1 MRKIELYV
9 SEEDDERLDHYLA
22 MELDE
27 MSRTYVQKLIKDG
40 NVTVDGKLRKAS
52 YIVKEGESILALVP
66 EAEPLKIKAEKLTIE
81 IVYQDES
88 LAVINKAQG
97 MVVHP
102 APGNYEGT
110 LVNGLLYHL
119 DNLSSINGVIR
130 PGIVHRLDKDTS
142 GLLVVAKTDTAH
154 RALSNELKDHRIVR
168 EYTALLHGRL
178 KEEKGT
184 IDAPIGRDPS
194 NRKKMA
200 VLHKNSKSAITH
212 FQVLRYYDKYTLV
225 RVRLE
230 TGRTHQIR
238 VHFSSIGHPIVGDP
252 VYSNGKNEFGITVQL
267 LHAGRIELTHPISG
281 AKLEFEVSRPSLFK
295 EILSK
300 LDRREGYY
308 EDQGINNGPKGNI

>member
-1 MRKIELYV
+1 MKKIELYV
-9 SEEDDERLDHYLA
+9 GEDDNERLDHYLA
-22 MELDE
+22 VELDE

-40 NVTVDGKLRKAS
+40 NVTVDGRNRKPS
-52 YIVKEGESILALVP
+52 YLVKEGESILAIVP
-66 EAEPLKIKAEKLTIE
+66 EAEPLKIKAENLPID

-119 DNLSSINGVIR
+119 NSLSSINGVIR

-142 GLLVVAKTDTAH
+142 GLLVVAKTDIAH
-154 RALSNELKDHRIVR
+154 RTLSNELKDHKIVR

-178 KEEKGT
+178 KEDTGT

-200 VLHKNSKSAITH
+200 VVYKNSKPAITH
-212 FQVLRYYDKYTLV
+212 FQALKYYDKYTLV

-238 VHFSSIGHPIVGDP
+238 VHFSNIGHPVVGDP

-267 LHAGRIELTHPISG
+267 LHAGRIEFTHPISNMR
-281 AKLEFEVSRPSLFK
+281 LEFEASLPELFK
-295 EILSK
+295 GILSK
-300 LDRREGYY
+300 LDRREGYH
-308 EDQGINNGPKGNI
+308 EDQSIYNGPKSNT

>member
-1 MRKIELYV
+1 MKKIELYV
-9 SEEDDERLDHYLA
+9 GEDDSERLDYYLA

-40 NVTVDGKLRKAS
+40 NVTVDGKSRKPS
-52 YIVKEGESILALVP
+52 YLVKEGESILAMIP
-66 EAEPLKIKAEKLTIE
+66 EAEPLKIKAENLPID

-88 LAVINKAQG
+88 LAVINKEQG

-119 DNLSSINGVIR
+119 DSLSSINGVIR

-142 GLLVVAKTDTAH
+142 GLLVVAKTDIAH
-154 RALSNELKDHRIVR
+154 RTLSNELKDHKIVR
-168 EYTALLHGRL
+168 EYIALLHGRL
-178 KEEKGT
+178 KEEAGT

-200 VLHKNSKSAITH
+200 VVYKNSKSAITH
-212 FQVLRYYDKYTLV
+212 FQAIKYYDKYTLV
-225 RVRLE
+225 KVRLE

-238 VHFSSIGHPIVGDP
+238 VHFSNIGHPVVGDP
-252 VYSNGKNEFGITVQL
+252 VYSNGKNEFGIAVQL
-267 LHAGRIELTHPISG
+267 LHAGRIEFTHPISSMR
-281 AKLEFEVSRPSLFK
+281 LEFEASLPELFK
-295 EILSK
+295 GILSK
-300 LDRREGYY
+300 LDRREGYH
-308 EDQGINNGPKGNI
+308 EDQSIYNGPKSNT

>member
-9 SEEDDERLDHYLA
+9 SEEDNERLDHYLA

-52 YIVKEGESILALVP
+52 YILKEGESILALVP

-200 VLHKNSKSAITH
+200 VLHKNSKTAITH

>member
-1 MRKIELYV
+1 MKKIELYV
-9 SEEDDERLDHYLA
+9 GEDDNERLDHYLA
-22 MELDE
+22 LELDE

-40 NVTVDGKLRKAS
+40 NVTVDGRNRKPS
-52 YIVKEGESILALVP
+52 YLVKEGESILAIVP
-66 EAEPLKIKAEKLTIE
+66 EAEPLKIKAENLPID

-119 DNLSSINGVIR
+119 NSLSSINGVIR

-142 GLLVVAKTDTAH
+142 GLLVVAKTDIAH
-154 RALSNELKDHRIVR
+154 RTLSNELKDHEIVR

-178 KEEKGT
+178 KEDTGT

-200 VLHKNSKSAITH
+200 VVYKNSKPAITH
-212 FQVLRYYDKYTLV
+212 FQALKYYDKYTLV

-238 VHFSSIGHPIVGDP
+238 VHFSNIGHPVVGDP
-252 VYSNGKNEFGITVQL
+252 VYSNCKNEFGIAVQL
-267 LHAGRIELTHPISG
+267 LHAGRIEFTHPISSMR
-281 AKLEFEVSRPSLFK
+281 LEFEASLPELFK
-295 EILSK
+295 GILSK
-300 LDRREGYY
+300 LDRREGYH
-308 EDQGINNGPKGNI
+308 EDQSIYNGPKSNT

>member
-1 MRKIELYV
+1 MKKIELYV
-9 SEEDDERLDHYLA
+9 GEDDNERLDHYLA
-22 MELDE
+22 EELNE
-27 MSRTYVQKLIKDG
+27 ISRTYIQKLIKDG
-40 NVTVDGKLRKAS
+40 NVTVDGKYKKPS
-52 YIVKEGESILALVP
+52 YLVKEGESILAVVP
-66 EAEPLKIKAEKLTIE
+66 EAEPLRIKAQNLPID

-88 LAVINKAQG
+88 LAVINKPQG

-142 GLLVVAKTDTAH
+142 GLIVVAKTDIAH
-154 RALSNELKDHRIVR
+154 RALSNELKDHKIVR
-168 EYTALLHGRL
+168 EYIALLHGRL

-184 IDAPIGRDPS
+184 IDAPIGRDTS

-200 VLHKNSKSAITH
+200 VIYKNSKPAITH
-212 FQVLRYYDKYTLV
+212 YQVLKYYDKYTLV

-238 VHFSSIGHPIVGDP
+238 VHLSKIGHPVVGDP
-252 VYSNGKNEFGITVQL
+252 VYSNGKNEFGIAVQL
-267 LHAGRIELTHPISG
+267 LHAGRIEFTHPVTG
-281 AKLEFEVSRPSLFK
+281 MKLEFKAPCPDLFK

-300 LDRREGYY
+300 LDRREGYH
-308 EDQGINNGPKGNI
+308 EDQSIYNGPKSDF

>member
-9 SEEDDERLDHYLA
+9 SEEDNERLDHYLA

-154 RALSNELKDHRIVR
+154 RALSNELKNHRIVR

-200 VLHKNSKSAITH
+200 VLHKNSKTAITH

>member
-9 SEEDDERLDHYLA
+9 SEEDNERLDHYLA

-200 VLHKNSKSAITH
+200 VQHKNSKTAITH

-267 LHAGRIELTHPISG
+267 LHAGRIELTHPISC

>member
-9 SEEDDERLDHYLA
+9 SEEDNERLDHYLA

-200 VLHKNSKSAITH
+200 VLHKNSKTAITH